1 LLEAMTAVP
10 EPTPMINGFKR
21 AIAARKPQLGI
32 WSSLTGNLLAEI
44 LGDAGFDWI
53 LFDTEHAPN
62 DLQQL
67 IGQLQAIRG
76 TSVHAMVRPAAND
89 PVLIKRVL
97 DIGFRNVLVPFVQ
110 TAEEAALAV
119 AATRYPPNGIRGV
132 SAYQRNNGYGRIKSY
147 FELIDDNITVTVQ
160 IETKE
165 AIENLQSIAATS
177 GVDAIFVG
185 PGDLAASF
193 GHLGQ
198 IRHEDVQNAIRS
210 IGERATAVGVP
221 AGIVAGNA
229 EDAERYLAWGF
240 TFMTVGS
247 DIALFR
253 GAVEQASNLIRNLV
267 QPRVDKTVWPAS
279 AER

>member
-1 LLEAMTAVP
+1 MTAVP
-10 EPTPMINGFKR
+10 KTTPMINDFKR
-21 AIAARKPQLGI
+21 AIAAREPQLGI
-32 WSSLTGNLLAEI
+32 WSSLTSNLLAEI

-76 TSVHAMVRPAAND
+76 TSVQAMVRPAAND

-110 TAEEAALAV
+110 TAEDAALAV
-119 AATRYPPNGIRGV
+119 TATRYPPKGIRGV

-147 FELIDDNITVTVQ
+147 FEQIDDNITVAVQ

-165 AIENLQSIAATS
+165 AITNLQSIAATP

-198 IRHEDVQNAIRS
+198 IRHADVQNAIRS
-210 IGERATAVGVP
+210 IGEKATAAGVP

-229 EDAERYLAWGF
+229 EDAERYLTWGF

-253 GAVEQASNLIRNLV
+253 GAVEQASKSIRNLV
-267 QPRVDKTVWPAS
+267 QPRVDTTVWPAP

>member
-1 LLEAMTAVP
+1 MSTAP
-10 EPTPMINGFKR
+10 EKNSMINGFKR
-21 AIAARKPQLGI
+21 ALAARSPQLGI
-32 WSSLTGNLLAEI
+32 WSSLTSNLLAEI
-44 LGDAGFDWI
+44 LGEAGFDWI

-62 DLQQL
+62 ELQQL

-76 TSVHAMVRPAAND
+76 TPVHGVVRPAAND

-110 TAEEAALAV
+110 TAEEAACAV
-119 AATRYPPNGIRGV
+119 AATRYPPKGIRGV
-132 SAYQRNNGYGRIKSY
+132 SAYQRNNGYGRVPQY
-147 FELIDDNITVTVQ
+147 FELIDDNIAVVVQ

-165 AIENLQSIAATS
+165 AIANLEAIAGTS

-198 IRHEDVQNAIRS
+198 IRHADVQQAIRS
-210 IGERATAVGVP
+210 IGARSLACGVP

-229 EDAERYLAWGF
+229 EDAERYLDWGF

-253 GAVEQASNLIRNLV
+253 GAVEHVSNSIRNL
-267 QPRVDKTVWPAS
+267 AS
-279 AER
+279 RSGRSELVAATAEK

>member
-1 LLEAMTAVP
+1 MIAVP
-10 EPTPMINGFKR
+10 EICPMINGFKR

-32 WSSLTGNLLAEI
+32 WSSLTSNLLAEI

-110 TAEEAALAV
+110 TAEDAALAV
-119 AATRYPPNGIRGV
+119 TATRYPPKGTRGV

-147 FELIDDNITVTVQ
+147 FEQIDDNITVAVQ

-165 AIENLQSIAATS
+165 AITNLQSIAATP

-198 IRHEDVQNAIRS
+198 IRHADVQNAIRS
-210 IGERATAVGVP
+210 IGEKATAAGVP

-229 EDAERYLAWGF
+229 EDAERYLTWGF

-253 GAVEQASNLIRNLV
+253 DAVEQASKSIRNLV
-267 QPRVDKTVWPAS
+267 QPRVDTTVWPAP

>member
-1 LLEAMTAVP
+1 MTAVP
-10 EPTPMINGFKR
+10 KTTPMINDFKR
-21 AIAARKPQLGI
+21 AIAAREPQLGI
-32 WSSLTGNLLAEI
+32 WSSLTSNLLAEI

-67 IGQLQAIRG
+67 ISQLQAIRG

-110 TAEEAALAV
+110 TAEDAALAV
-119 AATRYPPNGIRGV
+119 TATRYPPNGIRGV

-147 FELIDDNITVTVQ
+147 FEQIDDNITVAVQ

-165 AIENLQSIAATS
+165 AITNLQSIAATP

-198 IRHEDVQNAIRS
+198 IRHADVQNAIRS
-210 IGERATAVGVP
+210 IGEKATAAGVP

-229 EDAERYLAWGF
+229 EDAERYLTWGF

-253 GAVEQASNLIRNLV
+253 DAVEQASKSIRNLV
-267 QPRVDKTVWPAS
+267 QPRVDTTVWPAP

>member
-1 LLEAMTAVP
+1 M
-10 EPTPMINGFKR
+10 
-21 AIAARKPQLGI
+21 
-32 WSSLTGNLLAEI
+32 
-44 LGDAGFDWI
+44 
-53 LFDTEHAPN
+53 
-62 DLQQL
+62 
-67 IGQLQAIRG
+67 
-76 TSVHAMVRPAAND
+76 HAMVRPAAND

-110 TAEEAALAV
+110 TAEDAALAV
-119 AATRYPPNGIRGV
+119 AATRYR
-132 SAYQRNNGYGRIKSY
+132 QRNSRRFGLSAQQRLWPRRGY
-147 FELIDDNITVTVQ
+147 FEPIDDNITVAVQ

-165 AIENLQSIAATS
+165 AIANLQSIAATP

-198 IRHEDVQNAIRS
+198 IRHADVQNAIRS
-210 IGERATAVGVP
+210 IGEKATAAGVP

-229 EDAERYLAWGF
+229 EDAERYLTWGF
-240 TFMTVGS
+240 TFMTVAS

-253 GAVEQASNLIRNLV
+253 DAVEQASNSIRNLV
-267 QPRVDKTVWPAS
+267 QPRVDTTVWPTP

>member
-1 LLEAMTAVP
+1 MAATKEAPV
-10 EPTPMINGFKR
+10 INGFKR
-21 AIAARKPQLGI
+21 AVAASEPQFGI
-32 WSSLTGNLLAEI
+32 WSSLTSNLLAEI
-44 LGDAGFDWI
+44 LGDVGFHWI

-76 TSVHAMVRPAAND
+76 TSVHAVVRPAAND

-110 TAEEAALAV
+110 TAEDAALAV
-119 AATRYPPNGIRGV
+119 AATRYPPKGIRGV
-132 SAYQRNNGYGRIKSY
+132 SAYQRNNGYGRVEQY
-147 FELIDDNITVTVQ
+147 FDFIDDNITVAVQ

-165 AIENLQSIAATS
+165 AIANLNSIGTTP

-198 IRHEDVQNAIRS
+198 IRHADVQNAIRG
-210 IGERATAVGVP
+210 IGEKATAAGVP
-221 AGIVAGNA
+221 AGIVAGNV
-229 EDAERYLAWGF
+229 EDAQRYLSWGF
-240 TFMTVGS
+240 TFMTVAS

-253 GAVEQASNLIRNLV
+253 GAVEQASNSIRNLV
-267 QPRVDKTVWPAS
+267 QPHVNTTVQPTPVQ
-279 AER
+279 R

>member
-1 LLEAMTAVP
+1 MTAVP
-10 EPTPMINGFKR
+10 KTTLMINDFKR
-21 AIAARKPQLGI
+21 AIAAREPQLGI
-32 WSSLTGNLLAEI
+32 WSSLTSNLLAEI

-76 TSVHAMVRPAAND
+76 TSVQAMVRPAAND

-110 TAEEAALAV
+110 TAEDAALAV
-119 AATRYPPNGIRGV
+119 TATRYPPNGIRGV

-147 FELIDDNITVTVQ
+147 FEQIDDNITVAVQ

-165 AIENLQSIAATS
+165 AITNLQSIAATP

-198 IRHEDVQNAIRS
+198 IRHADVQNAIRS
-210 IGERATAVGVP
+210 IGEKATAAGVP

-229 EDAERYLAWGF
+229 EDAERYLTWGF

-253 GAVEQASNLIRNLV
+253 GAVEQASKSIRNLV
-267 QPRVDKTVWPAS
+267 QPRVDTTVWPAP
-279 AER
+279 AES

>member
-1 LLEAMTAVP
+1 MTAVP
-10 EPTPMINGFKR
+10 KTTLMINDFKR
-21 AIAARKPQLGI
+21 AIAAREPQLGI
-32 WSSLTGNLLAEI
+32 WSSLTSNLLAEI

-76 TSVHAMVRPAAND
+76 TSVQAMVRPAAND

-110 TAEEAALAV
+110 TAEDAALAV
-119 AATRYPPNGIRGV
+119 TATRYPPKGIRGV

-147 FELIDDNITVTVQ
+147 FEQIDDNITVAVQ

-165 AIENLQSIAATS
+165 AITNLQSIAATP

-198 IRHEDVQNAIRS
+198 IRHADVQKAIRS
-210 IGERATAVGVP
+210 IGEKATAAGVP

-229 EDAERYLAWGF
+229 EDAERYLTWGF

-253 GAVEQASNLIRNLV
+253 GAVEQASKSIRNLV
-267 QPRVDKTVWPAS
+267 QPRVDTTVWPAS

>member
-1 LLEAMTAVP
+1 MTAVL
-10 EPTPMINGFKR
+10 EMNPMINGFKH
-21 AIAARKPQLGI
+21 ALAARAPQLGI
-32 WSSLTGNLLAEI
+32 WSSLTSNLLAEI
-44 LGDAGFDWI
+44 LGEAGFDWI

-76 TSVHAMVRPAAND
+76 TPVHAVVRPAAND

-110 TAEEAALAV
+110 TAEEAACAV
-119 AATRYPPNGIRGV
+119 AATRYPPKGIRGV
-132 SAYQRNNGYGRIKSY
+132 SAYQRNNGYGRVDRY
-147 FELIDDNITVTVQ
+147 FELIDDNITVAVQ

-165 AIENLQSIAATS
+165 AIANLKTIAATP

-193 GHLGQ
+193 GHLGD
-198 IRHEDVQNAIRS
+198 IRHTDVQSAIRS
-210 IGERATAVGVP
+210 IGAKALAAGAP

-229 EDAERYLAWGF
+229 EDAERYLDWGF
-240 TFMTVGS
+240 NFMTVAS

-253 GAVEQASNLIRNLV
+253 GAVEQASNSIRNL
-267 QPRVDKTVWPAS
+267 AS
-279 AER
+279 PSRRSKPVAATAEK

>member
-1 LLEAMTAVP
+1 
-10 EPTPMINGFKR
+10 MINGFKR
-21 AIAARKPQLGI
+21 AIAAREPQLGI
-32 WSSLTGNLLAEI
+32 WSSLTSNLLAEI

-110 TAEEAALAV
+110 TAEDAALAV
-119 AATRYPPNGIRGV
+119 TATRYPPNGIRGV

-147 FELIDDNITVTVQ
+147 FELIDDNITVAVQ

-165 AIENLQSIAATS
+165 AIANLQSIAATP

-198 IRHEDVQNAIRS
+198 IRHANVQNAIRS
-210 IGERATAVGVP
+210 IGEKATAAGVP

-253 GAVEQASNLIRNLV
+253 GAVEQASNSIRNLV
-267 QPRVDKTVWPAS
+267 QPRVDATVWPAS

>member
-1 LLEAMTAVP
+1 MTTVSKKASM
-10 EPTPMINGFKR
+10 TNDFKR
-21 AIAARKPQLGI
+21 AVAAYEAQLGI
-32 WSSLTGNLLAEI
+32 WSSLTSNLLAEI

-76 TSVHAMVRPAAND
+76 TSVHAVVRPAAND

-97 DIGFRNVLVPFVQ
+97 DIGFRNILVPFVQ
-110 TAEEAALAV
+110 TAEDAALAV
-119 AATRYPPNGIRGV
+119 AATRYPPKGICGV
-132 SAYQRNNGYGRIKSY
+132 SAYQRNNGYGRVEQY
-147 FELIDDNITVTVQ
+147 FDSIDDNITVAVQ

-165 AIENLQSIAATS
+165 AIANLHSIGTTP

-198 IRHEDVQNAIRS
+198 IRHADVQNAIRG
-210 IGERATAVGVP
+210 IGEEATAAGVP
-221 AGIVAGNA
+221 AGIVAGNVD
-229 EDAERYLAWGF
+229 DAQRYLTWGF
-240 TFMTVGS
+240 TFMTVAS

-253 GAVEQASNLIRNLV
+253 GAVEFDIHFDQKLGSA
-267 QPRVDKTVWPAS
+267 PR
-279 AER
+279 

>member
-1 LLEAMTAVP
+1 MTAVP
-10 EPTPMINGFKR
+10 KTTLMINDFKR
-21 AIAARKPQLGI
+21 AIAAREPQLGI
-32 WSSLTGNLLAEI
+32 WSSLTSNLLAEI

-76 TSVHAMVRPAAND
+76 TSVQAMVRPAAND

-110 TAEEAALAV
+110 TAEDAALAV
-119 AATRYPPNGIRGV
+119 TATRYPPNGIRGV
-132 SAYQRNNGYGRIKSY
+132 SAYQRNNGYGRIKNY
-147 FELIDDNITVTVQ
+147 FEQIDDNITVAVQ

-165 AIENLQSIAATS
+165 AITNLQSIAATP

-198 IRHEDVQNAIRS
+198 IRHADVQNAIRS
-210 IGERATAVGVP
+210 IGEKATAAGVP

-229 EDAERYLAWGF
+229 EDAERYLTWGF

-253 GAVEQASNLIRNLV
+253 GAVEQASKSIRNLV
-267 QPRVDKTVWPAS
+267 QPRVDTTVWPAP